1 MAGDDAPH
9 SPRPTPP
16 PKGANTPAVPHRDEP
31 RKGHRIAVPK
41 IPRSRTTPFLPNL
54 APDADASR
62 STRALL
68 SPTKIRSRSTDKS
81 WWDGYE
87 KDLDMDAYND
97 ERSLGAKQNMKDR
110 FGNFEKFKAPNS
122 PLPAEALDSPKALKL
137 LGFEELAE
145 VQDQETKRRSQD
157 THVPRK
163 GDPYPK
169 PIQDKIDERIE
180 AKFKKQQEREE
191 KANPLIDRFI
201 EKTKTNALKKASKML
216 DFTRPKGSGKTP
228 IPPLPPL
235 PSDVGQSVSIL
246 DKTPNALRHIH
257 LLMLHPRAMY
267 MTETRVVSSV
277 VHRISSSQLHGLEAT
292 EARAAASCA
301 RSVFNR

>member
-1 MAGDDAPH
+1 M
-9 SPRPTPP
+9 
-16 PKGANTPAVPHRDEP
+16 
-31 RKGHRIAVPK
+31 
-41 IPRSRTTPFLPNL
+41 
-54 APDADASR
+54 SR
-62 STRALL
+62 SFSYPSHQLL
-68 SPTKIRSRSTDKS
+68 SVLRDRIFVGESSALVLREASASGAR
-81 WWDGYE
+81 
-87 KDLDMDAYND
+87 
-97 ERSLGAKQNMKDR
+97 LG
-110 FGNFEKFKAPNS
+110 
-122 PLPAEALDSPKALKL
+122 
-137 LGFEELAE
+137 
-145 VQDQETKRRSQD
+145 
-157 THVPRK
+157 RK

-201 EKTKTNALKKASKML
+201 EKTKTNALKKASKVL

-235 PSDVGQSVSIL
+235 PSDVGQSVSIR